1 MMDFNQILSDLKNRK
16 FYPVYFLEGEEPY
29 FIDRIS
35 DYILENVL
43 SEAERDFNQTLLYG
57 KDLSIDAIL
66 TSVKRFPMM
75 ADRQVVAIREAQNI
89 KNIEELT
96 SYVEKPL
103 SSTILVINYKYKTLD
118 KRKKLYKAVQKN
130 GVYFESKPIYDN
142 QIPGWITK
150 YLQSK
155 NFGIDP
161 RASQLIADYVGSDL
175 QRIVNDLEKVTISL
189 VPGTTIMPLDIE
201 KNIGISKEFNSFELQ
216 SALGK
221 KDILKSN
228 RIINFF
234 IKNEKVHPLPAI
246 IGALVNF
253 FRKLLLYHSFENKS
267 NSAEIARVLGINP
280 FFLNDYSVAAKNYS
294 LDKVVLI
301 ISMIRECDLR
311 SKGARGG
318 SAENGE
324 LLRELTYKIL
334 HL

>member
-1 MMDFNQILSDLKNRK
+1 MDYNQIINDLKNRK
-16 FYPVYFLEGEEPY
+16 YYPVYFLEGEEPF

-43 SEAERDFNQTLLYG
+43 SETEKDFNQSILYG
-57 KDLSIDAIL
+57 KDLSIDTIL
-66 TSVKRFPMM
+66 TSAKRFPMM
-75 ADRQVVAIREAQNI
+75 AEKQVIAIREAQNI
-89 KNIEELT
+89 KNIEELA
-96 SYVEKPL
+96 SYAEKPL
-103 SSTILVINYKYKTLD
+103 TSTILVINYKYKTID
-118 KRKKLYKAVQKN
+118 KRKKLYKAIQKN
-130 GVYFESKPIYDN
+130 GVYFESKPLYEN

-150 YLQSK
+150 YLQTK

-161 RASQLIADYVGSDL
+161 KAAQLIADYVGSDL

-189 VPGTTIMPLDIE
+189 VSGTTILPQDIE

-221 KDILKSN
+221 KDIFKSN
-228 RIINFF
+228 RIINYF

-246 IGALVNF
+246 IGGLVNF

-267 NSAEIARVLGINP
+267 NTAEISRVLGINP
-280 FFLNDYSVAAKNYS
+280 FFLNDYSLAARNYN
-294 LDKVVLI
+294 LDKVVVI

-324 LLRELTYKIL
+324 LLRELIYKIL